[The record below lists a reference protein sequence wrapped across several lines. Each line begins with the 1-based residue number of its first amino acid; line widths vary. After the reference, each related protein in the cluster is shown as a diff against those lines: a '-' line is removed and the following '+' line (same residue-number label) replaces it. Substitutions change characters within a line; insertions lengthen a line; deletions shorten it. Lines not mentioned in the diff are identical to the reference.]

1 MLWGCS
7 GSDVHYVVCS
17 FLSMHLN
24 TEWQKTAVTG
34 NIAVRRGLLCHDFS
48 WSPPSHFC
56 CVVLCAQHSAIY
68 NSKIPYLQSYVLG
81 LCRPKWQP
89 LISALHA
96 ATRAC
101 SLLGFSLQGRV
112 ECFLKV
118 ISVISLWARA
128 KRSRTSSWRLELTSN
143 TSSPTGAENHEN
155 TEKLGSLRCIW
166 ESRLLLLP
174 WNCGIAGELTSLI
187 IGLNFPLP
195 PAPPPGQKR
204 TPDKTYGM
212 RACIFCAGACL
223 CHCDD
228 GSLGTMQQG
237 FSSLPLMALSLFLN
251 IEGLGIVAHPP
262 RRTPCCMF
270 YTDVF
275 VTNQHLIANKM

>member
-56 CVVLCAQHSAIY
+56 CVVLCAQHSAIC

-128 KRSRTSSWRLELTSN
+128 KRSRTASWRLELTSN

-155 TEKLGSLRCIW
+155 IEKLGSLRCIW

-195 PAPPPGQKR
+195 PAPPR
-204 TPDKTYGM
+204 TKKNPRQDLWNEGM
-212 RACIFCAGACL
+212 HFL
-223 CHCDD
+223 CW
-228 GSLGTMQQG
+228 GMS
-237 FSSLPLMALSLFLN
+237 LSLWWWFLGN
-251 IEGLGIVAHPP
+251 HAAGFLIPSSHGFVSVSEHW
-262 RRTPCCMF
+262 RTGDSGSSPKTHTLLYVLYWCFCDKS
-270 YTDVF
+270 TLDC
-275 VTNQHLIANKM
+275 K